1 MPVTAHTLTP
11 RAAALLLVPPLMWAS
26 NAIVGRLIHEMIPPM
41 TLNLVRWILAGLL
54 LLPFTYPMLRRSS
67 PLWSHWKRYALLS
80 LLGVGFYNSLQYLA
94 LQTSTP
100 INVTLVASSNPVF
113 MLGIGAIFFK
123 QSIRKRQM
131 LGALLSI
138 CGVLLVLSRGDVQAL
153 LQVQWVIGDVFVL
166 MATASWSGYSW
177 LLSQTTEPGEVRNDW
192 ANFLMAQIALG
203 MVWSGLFTAGEWTLT
218 DPHIVWGWPLAAAL
232 VFVAVG
238 PAILAYRCWGLGVQ
252 LAGPNIA
259 GFFANLTPLFA
270 ALLSVLALGELP
282 AWYHLVAFG
291 LIVAGIW
298 VSSRQ

>member
-1 MPVTAHTLTP
+1 MPHPAHTLTP

-26 NAIVGRLIHEMIPPM
+26 NAIVGRMIHEMIPPM

-54 LLPFTYPMLRRSS
+54 LLPFTYSMLRRSS

-94 LQTSTP
+94 LQTSSP

-113 MLGIGAIFFK
+113 MLGIGAIFFQ
-123 QSIRKRQM
+123 QSIRKRQL

-138 CGVLLVLSRGDVQAL
+138 CGVLLVLSRGDLQAL
-153 LQVQWVIGDVFVL
+153 LQVQWVVGDVFVL
-166 MATASWSGYSW
+166 MATASWAGYSR

-203 MVWSGLFTAGEWTLT
+203 VLWSGLFTAGEWAFT
-218 DPHIVWGWPLAAAL
+218 DPHITWGWPLAAAV

-252 LAGPNIA
+252 QVGPNIA

-270 ALLSVLALGELP
+270 ALLSVVALGELP
-282 AWYHLVAFG
+282 AWYHLAAFG

>member
-1 MPVTAHTLTP
+1 MPLTAHTLTP

-26 NAIVGRLIHEMIPPM
+26 NAIVGRMIHEMIPPM

-54 LLPFTYPMLRRSS
+54 LLPFTYSILRPRS

-113 MLGIGAIFFK
+113 MLGVGAIFFK

-131 LGALLSI
+131 LGAMLSI
-138 CGVLLVLSRGDVQAL
+138 CGVLLVLSRGDLQAL
-153 LQVQWVIGDVFVL
+153 LQVQWVVGDVFVL
-166 MATASWSGYSW
+166 MATASWAGYSW
-177 LLSQTTEPGEVRNDW
+177 LLSQTTEPSEVRHDW

-203 MVWSGLFTAGEWTLT
+203 LVWSGLFTASEWALT
-218 DPHIVWGWPLAAAL
+218 DPHITWGWPLAAAL

-252 LAGPNIA
+252 QAGPNIA

-282 AWYHLVAFG
+282 AWYHMAAFG

-298 VSSRQ
+298 VSSRR